1 MVTDEVAFDFMEQMA
16 PGCTALIP
24 AELSMQLVRG
34 PRFFRQQSSSVAYPT
49 SMHGS
54 KLNYYHGPY
63 CLNGGHLSLPKNTVQ
78 HK

>member
-16 PGCTALIP
+16 PGRTALIP

-34 PRFFRQQSSSVAYPT
+34 SHFFRQYSSSVAYAT
-49 SMHGS
+49 SRHGS
-54 KLNYYHGPY
+54 KLNYYHDLY
-63 CLNGGHLSLPKNTVQ
+63 CLNCGHPLPKNTVQ